1 MVNNIN
7 HTYNHLQLDRLNI
20 VQVDLCPDLAVP
32 VKQRKYI
39 SSWIFVMGVYQIL
52 DFSYKNSTNLL
63 SECENICIVLDFFLY
78 I

>member
-20 VQVDLCPDLAVP
+20 VQVDLCPDLAAP

-39 SSWIFVMGVYQIL
+39 SNCISMMGEL
-52 DFSYKNSTNLL
+52 
-63 SECENICIVLDFFLY
+63 
-78 I
+78 